1 MKKIITLSLALIILL
16 GLTGCGK
23 TKEKKETNNT
33 NETNQT
39 ETETKKLTI
48 YDENS
53 NTRPYAIVI
62 NNVDV
67 ARKAQTGLQDAQV
80 IYEVLAEG
88 GITRFVAIFKDK
100 QTTQIGTIRSARHN
114 FLDYAFEYD
123 AILVHFGG
131 SLYAYNDIKSTK
143 INDLDGMTDSGF
155 YRSNPFKL
163 ASEHT
168 AYTNI
173 ARLDAA
179 AKQMKYKTTTS
190 NKGPLEYTTDE
201 VDLTKITGS
210 IDATSISI
218 PFSNYTKNTYT
229 YDKTNKVYK
238 RFVNGKSHV
247 DMKTKKQFTFKNII
261 IAKMSWHYTDSKYY
275 LDIENKGTGSGY
287 FITNGKAIPITWEKK
302 DRTSQTIYKDKS
314 GNEIKLSDGN
324 TFIEL
329 QPKDQ
334 KTSIK

>member
-1 MKKIITLSLALIILL
+1 MKKIIMLSLALIILL
-16 GLTGCGK
+16 SVTGCGK
-23 TKEKKETNNT
+23 TKEKKETNQTNQS
-33 NETNQT
+33 NETKP
-39 ETETKKLTI
+39 ETKKLTI
-48 YDENS
+48 YDEDS
-53 NTRPYAIVI
+53 NTRPYAVVI
-62 NNVDV
+62 NNVEV

-88 GITRFVAIFKDK
+88 GITRFIAIFKDK

-131 SLYAYNDIKSTK
+131 SFYAYNDIESTK

-179 AKQMKYKTTTS
+179 TKKMKYKTTTS

-201 VDLTKITGS
+201 VDLSKKEGFVNATNIT
-210 IDATSISI
+210 I
-218 PFSNYTKNTYT
+218 PFSYCTKTSYQ
-229 YDKTNKVYK
+229 YDETNKVYK

-261 IAKMSWHYTDSKYY
+261 ISKMSWHYTDSKYY

-302 DRTSQTIYKDKS
+302 DRTSQTIYKDKL

-329 QPKDQ
+329 QPTNQ
-334 KTSIK
+334 KTTIK